1 MSDRAR
7 PSKETRDA
15 ERKDAEATARADRMP
30 TDEEERLAD
39 EQELDEDVAEH
50 AEEMYERGARQRG
63 EGRVP

>member
-7 PSKETRDA
+7 PSKETRAA

-30 TDEEERLAD
+30 TAEEERLAD

-50 AEEMYERGARQRG
+50 AEEMYERGAQQRG
-63 EGRVP
+63 EGRIP

>member
-1 MSDRAR
+1 MTDRSR
-7 PSKETRDA
+7 PSESTRAA
-15 ERKDAEATARADRMP
+15 ERAEASKTAGADRMP

-50 AEEMYERGARQRG
+50 AEEMYERGAKQRG